1 MPGMLTALAAVI
13 TAVAGLLA
21 TLKPSDKAA
30 PAPPDDR
37 GRTAVLENDPGTQ
50 PVPIKNVDVPA
61 PLKGNNVH
69 EPGGTS
75 QDFDLVSVT
84 PNVTA
89 PLPVGRPVDVAI
101 SFRYRPAAPPGAAF
115 GVYLEE
121 FPPGDATCSGN
132 VHHTHA
138 GKLVPV
144 AAGAGALHVTLK
156 WQRRAG
162 DTYKNGGPADHGFL
176 SVGGNL
182 WQDSTGRAGSL
193 IHAFGTSPA
202 VCIPYG

>member
-30 PAPPDDR
+30 PAPPDDH
-37 GRTAVLENDPGTQ
+37 GRTPVVENDPGTQ
-50 PVPIKNVDVPA
+50 PA
-61 PLKGNNVH
+61 PVKHVEAATPPKGNVTD
-69 EPGGTS
+69 PGGAATG
-75 QDFDLVSVT
+75 FDIVSVT
-84 PNVTA
+84 PNVAA
-89 PLPVGRPVDVAI
+89 PLPVGRQVDLAV
-101 SFRYRPAAPPGAAF
+101 SFRYKAAPPPGAAF

-138 GKLVPV
+138 GKIVP
-144 AAGAGALHVTLK
+144 APSGTDALHVTLR
-156 WQRRAG
+156 WQRKAG